1 MKAAVFRSISR
12 PVFSVKINVW
22 KSWHFREGCHV
33 VPTIRVGDAINI
45 SMCGKRMR
53 YIRSK
58 HFSALY
64 WKRKIW
70 NGLKFERKKKIPKPN
85 WSFWNNQMKQQM
97 SEDNEKQ
104 TAKTQNKPKYQ
115 KTARNTTYFYS
126 NNVGKTKRRCLI
138 TMKNNNQKPN
148 LFCTNNGTTIRSS
161 RCLKTMD
168 GTTKWSLQ
176 LSEDYEGMWMKQ
188 GST

>member
-45 SMCGKRMR
+45 SMCGKIMR

-64 WKRKIW
+64 WKRTIW
-70 NGLKFERKKKIPKPN
+70 NGLKFERKKKIPRPN

-104 TAKTQNKPKYQ
+104 TAKNKNKTKNQ
-115 KTARNTTYFYS
+115 KTKKQPETLLIFIVIMLEKLNDAVWLQWKTTTKNPTYF
-126 NNVGKTKRRCLI
+126 VRIML
-138 TMKNNNQKPN
+138 
-148 LFCTNNGTTIRSS
+148 
-161 RCLKTMD
+161 
-168 GTTKWSLQ
+168 
-176 LSEDYEGMWMKQ
+176 E
-188 GST
+188 

>member
-1 MKAAVFRSISR
+1 MNRRLPGKLKRDVTEAPLRVSSIRMGRNTSFFKMKAAVFRSISR

-104 TAKTQNKPKYQ
+104 TAKTQNKTKKPKNSQ
-115 KTARNTTYFYS
+115 KHY
-126 NNVGKTKRRCLI
+126 
-138 TMKNNNQKPN
+138 
-148 LFCTNNGTTIRSS
+148 LF
-161 RCLKTMD
+161 L
-168 GTTKWSLQ
+168 
-176 LSEDYEGMWMKQ
+176 
-188 GST
+188 